1 MFPWLK
7 IEVMNTKERIQ
18 YATAVVMLLSGMVLT
33 FLCFFLNAYD
43 VTDGVLWYTAQC
55 IVYAGSV
62 FGVSLVIRSQL
73 ERMKRKG
80 EL

>member
-1 MFPWLK
+1 MCPWIK
-7 IEVMNTKERIQ
+7 NVVMNTKERIQ

-33 FLCFFLNAYD
+33 FLCFFLNAD

-73 ERMKRKG
+73 ERMKKRG